1 MYFNQKYQI
10 FQTYGTNMT
19 SNNSD
24 DSCTCTI
31 QHNSLFTVS
40 SVYDPA
46 PQNPYKSSIMV
57 IYYLIIVANLIN

>member
-24 DSCTCTI
+24 GSCTCTI

-40 SVYDPA
+40 SVHDPA
-46 PQNPYKSSIMV
+46 PQNPYKSSVMV
-57 IYYLIIVANLIN
+57 I